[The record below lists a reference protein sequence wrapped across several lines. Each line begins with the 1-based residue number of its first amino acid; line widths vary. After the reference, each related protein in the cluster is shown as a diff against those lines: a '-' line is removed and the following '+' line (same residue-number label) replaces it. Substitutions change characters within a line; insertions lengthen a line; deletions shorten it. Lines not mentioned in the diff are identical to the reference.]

1 MKVTNTEPVLECD
14 LDEFWKEYWSRC
26 QLGVGETLRD
36 AAKTLRGES
45 TIIPKFRIPSADG
58 KSDVFFDNR
67 EMLCR
72 FANFPTPTQE
82 SILQSIRI
90 ALTERKV
97 RQMVVTIP
105 WSRNG
110 TRKLQV
116 RASGIGTEVLD
127 FEML

>member
-1 MKVTNTEPVLECD
+1 MKVVNAEPTLECD
-14 LDEFWKEYWSRC
+14 LEEFWKEYWSKC
-26 QLGVGETLRD
+26 ELGIGETLSD
-36 AAKTLRGES
+36 AMETLRGES
-45 TIIPKFRIPSADG
+45 TIKPKFRIPSADD

-82 SILQSIRI
+82 RILQSLRM

-97 RQMVVTIP
+97 KQMVITIP
-105 WSRNG
+105 WSKNG
-110 TRKLQV
+110 TRKLRV
-116 RASGIGTEVLD
+116 RASGIGTDVLD